1 MQKMMTVATAGAAK
15 DVPKEQIKASVF
27 GKIGGNVSKQMAE
40 EKAYEDAMRPVPATQ
55 NVGIGSSDSKGLSN
69 FESELRRKRKK
80 TSTSFAGDTGGY
92 GGNTKLG

>member
-1 MQKMMTVATAGAAK
+1 MASK
-15 DVPKEQIKASVF
+15 DIPKEQLQQAHKKSVF
-27 GKIGGNVSKQMAE
+27 GTMAANTRKHMAE